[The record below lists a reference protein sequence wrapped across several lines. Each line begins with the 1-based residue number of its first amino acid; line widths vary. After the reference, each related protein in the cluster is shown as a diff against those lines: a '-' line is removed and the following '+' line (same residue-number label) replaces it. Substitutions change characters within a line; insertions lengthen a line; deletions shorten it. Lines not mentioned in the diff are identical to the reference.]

1 MLNTRMQLTLLAL
14 ALLPGCTLRSH
25 ARGSAAY
32 AATGNEAVTIEVSND
47 LLSEAKVYLAR
58 SVVRRQLGTVPAG
71 RTSRFTVPAGLI
83 CGLDVRLSIATI
95 DGTASYASEAFT
107 VWPGDALTF
116 KLTGSGAFR
125 GR

>member
-1 MLNTRMQLTLLAL
+1 MLNTRKRLTLLAL
-14 ALLPGCTLRSH
+14 ALLPGCVPPSH
-25 ARGSAAY
+25 ARGSAAS
-32 AATGNEAVTIEVSND
+32 AVTGNDAVTIEVSND

-58 SVVRRQLGTVPAG
+58 SVVRRPLGTVPAG
-71 RTSRFTVPAGLI
+71 RTSRFTVPARAI
-83 CGLDVRLSIATI
+83 CGFDVRLSIATL
-95 DGTASYASEAFT
+95 DGTASYASEEFK

>member
-1 MLNTRMQLTLLAL
+1 MLNTRKQLTLLAL
-14 ALLPGCTLRSH
+14 ALLPGCMPPSH
-25 ARGSAAY
+25 ARGSAAS
-32 AATGNEAVTIEVSND
+32 AATGNDAVTIEVSND

-83 CGLDVRLSIATI
+83 CGLDVRLSIATL
-95 DGTASYASEAFT
+95 DGTTSYASEEFT

-116 KLTGSGAFR
+116 KLTGGGAFR